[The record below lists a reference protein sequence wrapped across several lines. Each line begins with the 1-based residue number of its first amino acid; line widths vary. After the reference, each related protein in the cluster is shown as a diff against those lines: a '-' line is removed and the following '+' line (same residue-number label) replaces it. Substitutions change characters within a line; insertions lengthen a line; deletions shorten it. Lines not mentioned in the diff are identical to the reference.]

1 MWSVISS
8 LLGWESDLWL
18 GLECLFNEQLLC
30 PCRVSFTNEW
40 VTVTLALFLAAC
52 VCLLFLK
59 STTGSGTQ
67 RQDLSLGQGR
77 GSSQDHRRWLAAAS
91 LRCYSQWMCLDF
103 RAVSSAVMSNYI
115 KKGQIK
121 YELLCH
127 NQQKF
132 GVLETFRVSAVLYMW
147 KFSHSWT
154 MSDSYSSRK
163 VSVCCRVIRNNSL
176 KSKSEVMY
184 LRAGSPTQFQWKRMN
199 SVKLSD

>member
-8 LLGWESDLWL
+8 PLGWESDLWL

-91 LRCYSQWMCLDF
+91 LQCYSQWMSWLQSCQFCCHVQL
-103 RAVSSAVMSNYI
+103 Y

-132 GVLETFRVSAVLYMW
+132 SVLETFGVSAVLYMW

-184 LRAGSPTQFQWKRMN
+184 LRAGSPTQF
-199 SVKLSD
+199 

>member
-1 MWSVISS
+1 MGHCNTRSLSRCLCLFVISQIH
-8 LLGWESDLWL
+8 
-18 GLECLFNEQLLC
+18 N
-30 PCRVSFTNEW
+30 W
-40 VTVTLALFLAAC
+40 VQHS
-52 VCLLFLK
+52 K
-59 STTGSGTQ
+59 TGPFSRPGS
-67 RQDLSLGQGR
+67 RFIS
-77 GSSQDHRRWLAAAS
+77 GSSPLTGCRFTAMLQPVDVSWLQS
-91 LRCYSQWMCLDF
+91 CQFCCHVQLY
-103 RAVSSAVMSNYI
+103 